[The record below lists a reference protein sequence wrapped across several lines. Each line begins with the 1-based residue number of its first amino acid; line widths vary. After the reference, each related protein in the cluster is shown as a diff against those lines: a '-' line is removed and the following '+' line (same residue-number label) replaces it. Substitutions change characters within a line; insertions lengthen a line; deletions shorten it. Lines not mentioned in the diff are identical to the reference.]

1 MPKLC
6 LRHHFEES
14 GMKTKMV
21 ARNGRMDLI
30 SEKVIQL
37 CFDENS
43 INNFTPGL
51 KMVFAMEDP
60 PLFVTLEEI
69 EKEGSG
75 NVLS

>member
-1 MPKLC
+1 
-6 LRHHFEES
+6 
-14 GMKTKMV
+14 MKTKMI
-21 ARNGRMDLI
+21 ARKGQMDLI

-43 INNFTPGL
+43 IDNFTPGL

-69 EKEGSG
+69 EKEGSVS
-75 NVLS
+75 VLS